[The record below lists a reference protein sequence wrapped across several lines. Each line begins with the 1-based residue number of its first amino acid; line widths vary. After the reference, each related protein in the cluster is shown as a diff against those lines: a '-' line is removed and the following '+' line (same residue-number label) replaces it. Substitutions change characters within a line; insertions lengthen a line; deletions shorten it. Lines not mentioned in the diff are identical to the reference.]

1 MLYNDYKW
9 VKEDKKL
16 KEAYA
21 LESDIS
27 HNNKKCH
34 HYIKIRYYL
43 IYLVQGRAK

>member
-27 HNNKKCH
+27 CNIKKFH
-34 HYIKIRYYL
+34 SEFRVVNI
-43 IYLVQGRAK
+43 